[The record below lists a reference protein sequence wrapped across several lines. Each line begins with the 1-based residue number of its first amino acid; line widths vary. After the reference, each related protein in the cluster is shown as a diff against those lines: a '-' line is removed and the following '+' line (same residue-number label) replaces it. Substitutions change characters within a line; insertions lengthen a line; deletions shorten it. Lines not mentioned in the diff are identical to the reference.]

1 MKVHEYQ
8 AKDILSNHGIPVPEG
23 GVAASPEEARDLAR
37 GLGGAAVVKAQVH
50 AGGRGKAGGVRRV
63 SSPEEAGAAAEALL
77 GTNLATAQTGPEGV
91 PVHRVLVE
99 EVLEIESE
107 LYLSAL
113 IDAASGGMVIIASE
127 AGGMDIEEVA
137 ASTPEKILRVRID
150 SGLGIYPFQA
160 RRLAFG
166 LGLSAELVRPYT
178 KLVADLH
185 RTFQVNDCSMIEINP
200 LVVTTDGRVL
210 AADAKLDLDDDA
222 LFRHPELAKLH
233 DPDQDD
239 LREAEA
245 REHGISYVKLD
256 GNVGCV
262 VNGAGLAMAT
272 MDVAVAAG
280 AMPANFLDVGGGAD
294 EGQVAQAM
302 RIILKDPDVTCILV
316 NLFGGILRNDV
327 AARGFLMAAEG
338 ESGSLRPMVVRML
351 GTNAEEGRRLMA
363 ESSLDVTLVDDL
375 NEAADAIKAV
385 G

>member
-8 AKDILSNHGIPVPEG
+8 AKDILSKHEIPVPKG

-37 GLGGAAVVKAQVH
+37 DLGGAAVVKAQVH
-50 AGGRGKAGGVRRV
+50 AGGRGKAGGVRLV

-77 GTNLATAQTGPEGV
+77 GTNLVTAQTGPEGV
-91 PVHRVLVE
+91 PVGRVLVE

-178 KLVADLH
+178 KLVTDLH
-185 RTFQVNDCSMIEINP
+185 RTFQVNDCSMFEINP
-200 LVVTTDGRVL
+200 LAVTTDGRVL

-239 LREAEA
+239 PREADA

-302 RIILKDPDVTCILV
+302 RIILKDRDVTCILV

-338 ESGSLRPMVVRML
+338 EPGLLRPMVVRML

-385 G
+385 A